1 MEDFVL
7 FGTRGTRHLFNV
19 TFVILGRTP
28 KYVAPAVAS
37 LALVAAV
44 AAPGQA
50 AAAMTPAWP
59 TTTVVVN
66 NSRTVT
72 GTVDPKQTTKV
83 VLQQK
88 VSGNW
93 RSVDYDTPDA
103 DGQFSLNVPTW
114 WLGTRDYR
122 VVTDGNQE
130 SGVTTF
136 SVKPTYSP
144 AGKSTEHSYLFKT
157 KVGRW
162 DPCQVIGWR
171 VNVNQA
177 TAGALADAKAAF
189 HKLGQATGLK
199 FRYRGTTSVIPQLD
213 SNSRFPSDTQI
224 VVAWARKGQTSMFD
238 YDRTA
243 DAVGS
248 PYAYDGYHNGD
259 GTSAYRI
266 VSGGVVIDSQ
276 LKLKA
281 GYGTGITRGDIL
293 LHELGHVMGLG
304 HYDSGSEIM
313 NPIMTRGAARYGK
326 GDLAGLEAHGAE
338 MGCLYAG
345 SGRTAGRHLTTD

>member
-1 MEDFVL
+1 VL
-7 FGTRGTRHLFNV
+7 FALRGTRHLFNV
-19 TFVILGRTP
+19 TKVILGRTP
-28 KYVAPAVAS
+28 KYVAPAVAA
-37 LALVAAV
+37 LALFAAV

-50 AAAMTPAWP
+50 ASVMTPAWP

-66 NSRTVT
+66 GDRTVT
-72 GTVDPKQTTKV
+72 GTVDPQRTTRV

-93 RSVDYDTPDA
+93 RSVAYDTPDA
-103 DGQFSLNVPTW
+103 DGKFSLAVPTW

-122 VVTDGNQE
+122 VVTDSSQE

-136 SVKPTYSP
+136 NIKPTYTP
-144 AGKSTEHSYLFKT
+144 AGTAAEHSYLFKT

-162 DPCQVIGWR
+162 DPCRVIGWR
-171 VNVNQA
+171 LNVRQA
-177 TAGALADAKAAF
+177 TTGALADAKAAF

-199 FRYRGTTSVIPQLD
+199 FRYRGTTSGIPQMD
-213 SNSRFPSDTQI
+213 SNSWFPSDTQI
-224 VVAWARKGQTSMFD
+224 VVAWARKGQSSLFD
-238 YDRTA
+238 YDPNA

-259 GTSAYRI
+259 GTAAYRI
-266 VSGGVVIDSQ
+266 VSGSVVIDSS

-293 LHELGHVMGLG
+293 LHELGHVVGLG

-313 NPIMTRGAARYGK
+313 NPIMTRGVARYGK
-326 GDLAGLEAHGAE
+326 GDLAGLEARGAK

-345 SGRTAGRHLTTD
+345 SGRTTGRHLATD